1 MDQVK
6 KILIVEDHPVM
17 RRGLREL
24 IGAQENWMVT
34 GEAENVEGALRE
46 VAAETPDL
54 AIVDLTLKNSSGIDL
69 IRELKKGYPS
79 VVVVVLT
86 MMNDA
91 RREEE
96 ALRAGADAY
105 LMKADGAKALLKV
118 VRGLF
123 ANGNGEG

>member
-1 MDQVK
+1 MDQFK

-24 IGAQENWMVT
+24 IGVQENWTVT
-34 GEAENVEGALRE
+34 GEAEDVEGGLRE

-69 IRELKKGYPS
+69 IRELKKSYS
-79 VVVVVLT
+79 NVVVVVLT
-86 MMNDA
+86 MMNEA

-105 LMKADGAKALLKV
+105 LMKADGAKALLTV
-118 VRGLF
+118 MRGLLG
-123 ANGNGEG
+123 NGNG